1 MKTIIKIMRWM
12 NVGVGALCLIV
23 GIMFREWQLCL
34 AGSFFFFFAAVA
46 CPWML
51 HVFED
56 KSS

>member
-12 NVGVGALCLIV
+12 NVGVGALCLVV

-34 AGSFFFFFAAVA
+34 AGSFFFTAVA
-46 CPWML
+46 LPWML